1 MSSFVGQ
8 INNKQKKR
16 KMPDENDFASD
27 TDESDADYVPEG
39 AEGVLSEED
48 SDDAVS
54 ENDPNED
61 NDENKSGKSRKR
73 RKTKSSTGPKRK
85 KILEKVESDVED
97 ETTEKKQLTEE
108 EEKKRA
114 DMLWADFMKDTG
126 FSLFYSSF
134 LI

>member
-1 MSSFVGQ
+1 
-8 INNKQKKR
+8 
-16 KMPDENDFASD
+16 MPDENDFASD